1 MNQSPSLQGAC
12 PSIGH
17 MWPARQGPL
26 HPQPFHYQGAN
37 VSAPAVLRAKMATGS
52 SLPLGEQD
60 LRLPS
65 AAAPR
70 SPTGLLTR
78 QGLSQGL
85 PAASQIPSWNQP
97 ERSKPCLASLHR
109 PWIWG
114 DWSCCQAIV
123 QMRSRWHGW
132 AEQGWKLAGM
142 TQKALESRVFFQLLG
157 DAGSRQRMCS
167 QQGLLPR
174 FPCGRTAWCHSGC
187 LGSAHSPGEDGLEC
201 GAASPPRA

>member
-1 MNQSPSLQGAC
+1 MGALACSLLPALPGFLHRAMRTLRLMNQSPSLQGAC

-85 PAASQIPSWNQP
+85 PAASQIPAWNQP
-97 ERSKPCLASLHR
+97 KRSKPCLASLHR
-109 PWIWG
+109 PWVWG
-114 DWSCCQAIV
+114 GLVLLSGYCADEVKMAW
-123 QMRSRWHGW
+123 MGR
-132 AEQGWKLAGM
+132 AGM
-142 TQKALESRVFFQLLG
+142 EAGRNDPESPRNQSV
-157 DAGSRQRMCS
+157 
-167 QQGLLPR
+167 LP
-174 FPCGRTAWCHSGC
+174 TSG
-187 LGSAHSPGEDGLEC
+187 
-201 GAASPPRA
+201 